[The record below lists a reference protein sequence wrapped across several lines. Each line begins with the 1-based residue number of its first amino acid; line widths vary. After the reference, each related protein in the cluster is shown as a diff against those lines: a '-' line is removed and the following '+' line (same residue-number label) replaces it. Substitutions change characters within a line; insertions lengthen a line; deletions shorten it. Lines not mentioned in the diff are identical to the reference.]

1 MRVSGEPSP
10 QRESRAR
17 CRDRT
22 GRPNYSD
29 CSCGKKAQNP
39 AALVDR
45 RPPRFFSRIA
55 RFHPS
60 SSSSSTTCP
69 PRVLRCLLI
78 PQSRTPNHM
87 IPPLRLS
94 TTQEEIVDEK
104 GRR

>member
-10 QRESRAR
+10 QRASRAR

-55 RFHPS
+55 RSRPPPPPPL
-60 SSSSSTTCP
+60 P
-69 PRVLRCLLI
+69 PRAHLEYF
-78 PQSRTPNHM
+78 PAS
-87 IPPLRLS
+87 
-94 TTQEEIVDEK
+94 
-104 GRR
+104 